1 MMNKDELVFLLIAM
15 RIVMI
20 KLLIVKVIL
29 IIDIASNLPVEI

>member
-29 IIDIASNLPVEI
+29 IIDIASN